1 MHQILDENKPLLK
14 FTILQAMKNLVS
26 SWNAVSEETIIY
38 FFKKDNI
45 SLANQQTALTDAND
59 PFKVSKKGSTIYVS

>member
-38 FFKKDNI
+38 CFKKDNI
-45 SLANQQTALTDAND
+45 RLANQQTALTDAND
-59 PFKVSKKGSTIYVS
+59 PFKVSKKSSTIYVS